1 MTAFV
6 ALLRGI
12 NVGGATTLAM
22 ADLRRIA
29 AEAGLANVRTHIAS
43 GNLLFES
50 DLGEPALKRMIEERL
65 EALTGR
71 RIPVCLRSAAEMAA
85 VAAANPFADRPG
97 NRTVGDLPRRA
108 AARRC
113 RGNGEGRGRGADRA
127 GRARD
132 LRLLSRRSGAVE
144 AADPGGAGGD
154 GAEHEYGGE
163 ADGDAARVRQQPIR
177 PGTCRGGNP
186 PKGGGGL
193 PAESKT
199 PPLRGPPPHERV
211 GRRFAALRLIWLLP
225 PPCRLCYPFFARPE
239 TRRGGEGRW
248 RTRFSSPAR

>member
-22 ADLRRIA
+22 AELRRIA

-97 NRTVGDLPRRA
+97 NRTVAIFLDAPPPADAAETAKGAAGERIAPGVREIYVFYPDGQGRSKLQIP
-108 AARRC
+108 AAR
-113 RGNGEGRGRGADRA
+113 EGT
-127 GRARD
+127 ARNMNTVAK
-132 LRLLSRRSGAVE
+132 LTAM
-144 AADPGGAGGD
+144 
-154 GAEHEYGGE
+154 
-163 ADGDAARVRQQPIR
+163 
-177 PGTCRGGNP
+177 
-186 PKGGGGL
+186 
-193 PAESKT
+193 
-199 PPLRGPPPHERV
+199 LRG
-211 GRRFAALRLIWLLP
+211 
-225 PPCRLCYPFFARPE
+225 
-239 TRRGGEGRW
+239 
-248 RTRFSSPAR
+248 